1 MNDEKEIK
9 TSIAPL
15 RDRVLV
21 VPLTTSEAGARS
33 PGKVIVAPGPTDDMR
48 RGKVIATGSG
58 HVSVNGDTVALLPM
72 VGQVV
77 LFLKTAGVAFESYG
91 QKFVMLHEA
100 QIEGTEGSNPEPS

>member
-21 VPLTTSEAGARS
+21 VPLPPEAGGGRTTS
-33 PGKVIVAPGPTDDMR
+33 KIIAPGPTDDMR